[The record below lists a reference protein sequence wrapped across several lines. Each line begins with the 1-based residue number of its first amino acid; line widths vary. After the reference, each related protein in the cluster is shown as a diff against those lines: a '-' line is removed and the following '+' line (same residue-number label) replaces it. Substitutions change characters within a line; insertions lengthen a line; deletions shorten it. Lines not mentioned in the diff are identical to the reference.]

1 MVTSSIILLISLRM
15 NFQNTSDNN
24 FTSYT
29 FYAGLVQ
36 WDFIKVFYLIF
47 HILLTFIGPILLY
60 SIVWYERFSS
70 DIRCRTLLNQ
80 LLAHICISSIIDCLI
95 NRTIYVSIIF
105 IGPYSTSTCDCISF
119 MGRFCFLIRIM
130 ELSIRQL
137 IRYFYIFQWKYL
149 VSLNND
155 FFAIY
160 FTLCNVILSILLIF
174 TSYQLGFH
182 HADMDYHICTGKQP
196 IDNIMNEFL
205 KTKKYAKTDDLP
217 PSFYIIIA
225 TDPLNILTQILFIML
240 VLIGIQTWAYSKKKF
255 LKTIWKRI
263 RRMGPVSPLQSSVNN
278 NANNLEDTKNVI
290 LGASGTLAII
300 VLIILLNT
308 PASRARYIAHIDPD
322 AINHGTGRLWNYA
335 SRFSLPILN
344 YCLLPIIILGS
355 NSKMRKKLKREFKD
369 FMEDL

>member
-1 MVTSSIILLISLRM
+1 MMIMSFCLISIRM
-15 NFQNTSDNN
+15 NFQNTSDEYS
-24 FTSYT
+24 TSYT

-36 WDFIKVFYLIF
+36 WDSVKVFYLIF
-47 HILLTFIGPILLY
+47 HILLDFIGPILLY

-70 DIRCRTLLNQ
+70 DISCRTLLNQ
-80 LLAHICISSIIDCLI
+80 LLAHICIFSIIDCLI
-95 NRTIYVSIIF
+95 NRTIYVSVIF
-105 IGPYSTSTCDCISF
+105 IWPYSTSTCDCISF
-119 MGRFCFLIRIM
+119 MGRFCFLIRKM

-155 FFAIY
+155 FFAID
-160 FTLCNVILSILLIF
+160 FTICNLILSFLLIF
-174 TSYQLGFH
+174 TSYQLRFH
-182 HADMDYHICTGKQP
+182 ISDLDYHICTGKP
-196 IDNIMNEFL
+196 PKDNIMDVFL
-205 KTKKYAKTDDLP
+205 QTKKLTKTDGLP
-217 PSFYIIIA
+217 PSFYSIIS
-225 TDPLNILTQILFIML
+225 TDPLNHLTRFLFIML
-240 VLIGIQTWAYSKKKF
+240 AIIGIQTWAYSKKKF

-263 RRMGPVSPLQSSVNN
+263 RRMGTVSPLQSSVNN

-355 NSKMRKKLKREFKD
+355 NSKMRKTLKRELKD
-369 FMEDL
+369 FIEDLC